1 MDASEAKMDPV
12 VLAVTYKVPVV
23 VEEEDTMLT
32 WTVDTLS
39 EVSTHL
45 NTIIIFTISTSI
57 LAECVR
63 VLHQLRD
70 AGRLRGQRGDP
81 PQHGDGGHPRQ
92 HGHHH
97 QPPVSMQ
104 LQRNI
109 HATY

>member
-45 NTIIIFTISTSI
+45 KYI
-57 LAECVR
+57 
-63 VLHQLRD
+63 Q
-70 AGRLRGQRGDP
+70 Q
-81 PQHGDGGHPRQ
+81 
-92 HGHHH
+92 
-97 QPPVSMQ
+97 
-104 LQRNI
+104 
-109 HATY
+109 